1 MGIATTFPSGAEKCL
16 LGRMRNMRINED
28 LVVVGT
34 GRSHEQER
42 TPDVALFMRL
52 VTFSH

>member
-16 LGRMRNMRINED
+16 LGRMRDMRINED

-34 GRSHEQER
+34 GRSHEQWWEPAATMSR
-42 TPDVALFMRL
+42 RGP
-52 VTFSH
+52 